1 MGINNGN
8 KTEDYEQEENK
19 ESKEETRINKREQ
32 QGVEKHKKMQ

>member
-19 ESKEETRINKREQ
+19 GSKEETRIKKREQ
-32 QGVEKHKKMQ
+32 QGVEKHTKMQ